1 MGCLSTLVFEIFHNH
16 VDSIFRGEGA
26 FHETL
31 LNFGL
36 S

>member
-1 MGCLSTLVFEIFHNH
+1 MGLFSTFVFVSFLH
-16 VDSIFRGEGA
+16 VHSIFRGEGA
-26 FHETL
+26 FHEAL